1 MPKAT
6 SSSSDYHQS
15 ARIPAM
21 PLVTKEI
28 DQVKACMKEYLYK
41 GVRAPELQPL
51 LDHVTFRTGKMI
63 RPGLVLLAGK
73 ACGAIQADHIK
84 AGAILEMIH
93 YATLLHD
100 DVIDHSHKRRAQ
112 ATANSLW
119 GNESAVLLGDFIL
132 TVVFQMCTELPS
144 NAAKVV
150 ADTTAQVCQGELRQ
164 TLTCNDW
171 HLSVSHYLE
180 IISDKSASFFSGCC
194 RVGSLLA
201 GADEQATESLASYGL
216 NVGIAFQ
223 IADDLLDIWGD
234 HNQTGKSSGRDLDNQ
249 KPTLPL
255 IHLMEQL
262 TEAEQETLI
271 DTLES
276 PADNTDSLRAQLVE
290 SGSLEHAREMSEMYV
305 AQAIS
310 ALGPIAD
317 TPIGEKLIAL
327 ARFLGQREV

>member
-6 SSSSDYHQS
+6 SSSSEYHQS
-15 ARIPAM
+15 AHIPAM
-21 PLVTKEI
+21 ALVANEI
-28 DQVKACMKEYLYK
+28 DQVKACMKDCLYK

-63 RPGLVLLAGK
+63 RPGLVLLAAK
-73 ACGAIQADHIK
+73 ACDVVQADHIK
-84 AGAILEMIH
+84 AGAIMEMIH

-119 GNESAVLLGDFIL
+119 GNESAVLLGDYVL

-144 NAAKVV
+144 YAAKVV

-171 HLSVSHYLE
+171 HLSMSHYLE

-194 RVGSLLA
+194 RVGSHLA
-201 GADEQATESLASYGL
+201 GADDQTTESLASYGL
-216 NVGIAFQ
+216 NVGVAFQ

-249 KPTLPL
+249 KPTLPI

-262 TEAEQETLI
+262 TEAEQEALI

-276 PADNTDSLRAQLVE
+276 PADNTGSLRTQLVE
-290 SGSLEHAREMSEMYV
+290 SGSLEYARDMSARYV
-305 AQAIS
+305 AQAID
-310 ALGPIAD
+310 ALGPI
-317 TPIGEKLIAL
+317 TNTKTGEKLIEL
-327 ARFLGQREV
+327 ARFLGQRKA